1 MPTEKAH
8 PILKAITPKSS
19 KRAHGIQPTESSVH
33 FVTMDWSPSERE
45 GRQPEN
51 FICAMLPVGA
61 GLILQCLSPLHSLI
75 WNDLSTI
82 RSEPRQVESNI
93 LVHFERAKGRS
104 HTVRGITYCDTSFR
118 YHVNLYTRVFL
129 GTRFLNSNEDPG
141 TRHPLGAPQTS
152 PRGGSSLSWFPKPAV
167 WCWFPSEP
175 GLTRSD
181 GVVFLEGNSR
191 PSCQLPGK
199 HLSMMSCQSSS
210 VLPGL

>member
-1 MPTEKAH
+1 MPMEKAH
-8 PILKAITPKSS
+8 PIPKAITPKSS
-19 KRAHGIQPTESSVH
+19 KRAHGSQPTASSVRP
-33 FVTMDWSPSERE
+33 VTMGWSPSKRE

-75 WNDLSTI
+75 WNDLSTV

-93 LVHFERAKGRS
+93 LVHWACKRM
-104 HTVRGITYCDTSFR
+104 TYCDTSFR

-129 GTRFLNSNEDPG
+129 GTRFLNSNEDPVPG
-141 TRHPLGAPQTS
+141 HPLGAPQTS
-152 PRGGSSLSWFPKPAV
+152 PRGGSALSWFPKPAV

-181 GVVFLEGNSR
+181 GDVSLEGNSR

-199 HLSMMSCQSSS
+199 HLSMTSCQSSS
-210 VLPGL
+210 GLPAL